1 MKIYIAIQIIRTN
14 AYSIIKYVFAC
25 RGVIDCHF
33 SKKLIGLYF
42 PEFTQIEFIIIW
54 SPLRIQHQ
62 PISSIV
68 KVPSTQVKID
78 NYIFRFKIYIKRR
91 IGCFFRLLFSLPK
104 LPHFKW
110 ICSEMMI
117 HFFLLYFVYFAVAIE
132 LIVQH
137 IRDFLNNRGRG
148 IDSDATANTLYGH
161 GKRLNESHSHNLH
174 SLHWLYK
181 IDVQNQWSQS
191 IIILL
196 SPQTIFWD
204 TTRSLNNIEH
214 GLIEIIYSI

>member
-1 MKIYIAIQIIRTN
+1 MRWRYIAIQIIRTN

-68 KVPSTQVKID
+68 KVPSAQVKID
-78 NYIFRFKIYIKRR
+78 NYIFRFKIYINRR
-91 IGCFFRLLFSLPK
+91 IGFFFRLLFSVPK

-117 HFFLLYFVYFAVAIE
+117 HFFSSILSILQLLLSWSFNTYVIFWIIVAVA
-132 LIVQH
+132 LIPMLLP
-137 IRDFLNNRGRG
+137 IRSTDTVSAWMKAIRITCTVC
-148 IDSDATANTLYGH
+148 IDYIKST
-161 GKRLNESHSHNLH
+161 
-174 SLHWLYK
+174 YK
-181 IDVQNQWSQS
+181 INGHNQSS
-191 IIILL
+191 FYYHHKPYFGILQDHL
-196 SPQTIFWD
+196 
-204 TTRSLNNIEH
+204 TTSNMD
-214 GLIEIIYSI
+214 